1 MLFSTELD
9 SLKFRIG
16 VDDLKGLFQ
25 TKWFSESM
33 INYLKEQLHFVPSGT
48 ICNCVPKEALRI

>member
-1 MLFSTELD
+1 MALGMLFSTELD

-33 INYLKEQLHFVPSGT
+33 INYLKEQLTNLMH
-48 ICNCVPKEALRI
+48 